1 MLRQPINRENF
12 TIETQKSIL
21 SPITTQY
28 AQDIFTEFDEVITKY
43 MYPIPAKEISET
55 LDWIT
60 HSLEKNLA

>member
-1 MLRQPINRENF
+1 MFKQPINRENF

-28 AQDIFTEFDEVITKY
+28 AQDIFTEFDKEITKY

-55 LDWIT
+55 LDWINL
-60 HSLEKNLA
+60 SIEKNLA